1 MARLIVIKGP
11 DKGHI
16 HQLTEDTEQVVGRK
30 DAPILVPEKL
40 VSRRHARFFVKDE
53 RWYVEDLGSSNGTEV
68 NGKRIERPTKLHKG
82 DLIRIGHTI
91 MSFGRPRGA
100 DHHHGH
106 HDSDPPTAATH
117 PAATTPEP
125 STPAPAPDRAPSPAS
140 SSTFN
145 PDKTELLPLDGDDDS
160 GRKDS
165 KDASS
170 ILLDVFDSDEVPD
183 TDAIDEYVPDY
194 DPLNPKTHRSKHE
207 HGTPKGPTSAK

>member
-11 DKGHI
+11 EKGHI
-16 HQLTEDTEQVVGRK
+16 HQLTEDAEQVVGRK

-68 NGKRIERPTKLHKG
+68 NGKRIDRPTKLHKG
-82 DLIRIGHTI
+82 DLIRIGHTV

-100 DHHHGH
+100 DHHHGGH
-106 HDSDPPTAATH
+106 ESDPPTADK
-117 PAATTPEP
+117 PSAATTPQP
-125 STPAPAPDRAPSPAS
+125 QPPGTPKSPAPAAAE
-140 SSTFN
+140 TFN
-145 PDKTELLPLDGDDDS
+145 PDKTEIISLDDDQDS

-165 KDASS
+165 RDASS
-170 ILLDVFDSDEVPD
+170 ILLEVFDSDEVPD
-183 TDAIDEYVPDY
+183 ADTIDEYVPDY

-207 HGTPKGPTSAK
+207 HGTSKGPPPSKK